1 MDDSEFSQAL
11 PTFDAI
17 GSSRKGPLDRF
28 LSMFADVRAGEGGTA
43 LLLALTVFLIF
54 FPYYLVKP
62 VREAL
67 ILAEEGAYVA
77 AYAAGAQAL
86 LLLAVVPAF
95 GLLASRVNRQV
106 LITSVTLFFASHL
119 VLFYLV
125 GRAGAR
131 EGILFYI
138 WLGVFNTLLPAQ
150 FWGFAND
157 LYTESQGRRLFPVVG
172 IGAAVGGVAGAWAA
186 SILMRPVGPY
196 GLMLITAALVSL
208 TVILVHVVNARERGR
223 AVGQNRVV
231 ADAPLATTGGF
242 QLVFRE
248 RYLFFIALFVVLLNL
263 VNTNGETLLRRFV
276 IGYANETAA
285 ATAVSNRI
293 IIGEFYGE
301 FYFWV
306 NVFGVA
312 MQMFLVSRIF
322 HYIGVRGAL
331 FVVPVVSM
339 AGYSVTAIVPVLA
352 FFQIVKIFENGADY
366 SLQNT
371 ARHGLFLPTSRE
383 SKYKAKAAIDTFF
396 MRGGDVLAAG
406 VVFAASQFALSIA
419 RFAALNAALAGIW
432 LVVVILIYR
441 EHKRRTEQHAGA

>member
-1 MDDSEFSQAL
+1 MDDNDFAL
-11 PTFDAI
+11 PAFDVL
-17 GSSRKGPLDRF
+17 GSTRKGLLDRF
-28 LSMFADVRAGEGGTA
+28 LSIFADVRAGEGATA

-67 ILAEEGAYVA
+67 ILAEEGPYVA

-119 VLFYLV
+119 VFFYLF
-125 GRAGAR
+125 GMAGAR
-131 EGILFYI
+131 EGVVFYI

-157 LYTESQGRRLFPVVG
+157 LYSESQGRRLFPIVG
-172 IGAAVGGVAGAWAA
+172 IGAAVGGVTGAWAA
-186 SILMRPVGPY
+186 STLMRPVGPY
-196 GLMLITAALVSL
+196 GLMLVTAALISLTAALVL
-208 TVILVHVVNARERGR
+208 VVNARERGR
-223 AVGQNRVV
+223 AVGQGRVV
-231 ADAPLATTGGF
+231 ADAPLATAGGF

-248 RYLFFIALFVVLLNL
+248 RYLFLIALFVVLLNV

-276 IGYANETAA
+276 VEFANHAA
-285 ATAVSNRI
+285 ASSNLKI
-293 IIGEFYGE
+293 GVIIGEFYGK

-306 NVFGVA
+306 NLFGVA

-322 HYIGVRGAL
+322 QFVGIRGAL
-331 FVVPVVSM
+331 FVVPLVSM
-339 AGYSVTAIVPVLA
+339 AGYSATAMIPVLGLMRV
-352 FFQIVKIFENGADY
+352 VKVFENGADY

-371 ARHGLFLPTSRE
+371 ARHALFLPTSRE
-383 SKYKAKAAIDTFF
+383 AKYKAKAAIDSFF

-406 VVFAASQFALSIA
+406 VVFAASQLALSTS
-419 RFAALNAALAGIW
+419 RFAAVNAVLAGVW
-432 LVVVILIYR
+432 LAVVILIYR
-441 EHKRRTEQHAGA
+441 EHKRRTQQRPGAA